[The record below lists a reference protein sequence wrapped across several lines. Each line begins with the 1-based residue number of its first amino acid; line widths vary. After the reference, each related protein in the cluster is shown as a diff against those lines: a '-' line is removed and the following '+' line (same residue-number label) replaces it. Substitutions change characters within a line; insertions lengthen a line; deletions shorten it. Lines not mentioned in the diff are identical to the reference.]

1 MPAKKVLRPVAHDEQ
16 LSLVDHLDELRSRL
30 IVCIAALTVL
40 FALCFW
46 QNDAVLDIVNRPVE
60 QTAFKK
66 KGTSKD
72 PLEQAANF
80 QQSLRAQLLAN
91 AKLLRSIATDEGI
104 SAETRRLAAAAATQ
118 AETTA
123 ALAPA
128 KAARR
133 PVTLGVGE
141 PFFATFKVA
150 GYASVLLGLPLIL
163 WQLYGFILPAFS
175 PTERR
180 VALPMM
186 SMVPFLFY
194 TGVAFAY
201 FVVLPKAI
209 DVLQNFNDDKFDI
222 LIQATDLYRFSVMV
236 CIAMGALFQ
245 IPVGILLV
253 TRMGIVSVAQ
263 LRANRRYAI
272 LVIAVLAMLLP
283 GTDPISM
290 GLAMAPLLVLFE
302 GSILLAALLE
312 RRSARAEASS
322 SEPD

>member
-1 MPAKKVLRPVAHDEQ
+1 VAKKVLRPVAHDEQ
-16 LSLVDHLDELRSRL
+16 LSLVEHLDELRTRL
-30 IVCIAALTVL
+30 IVSIGVLSVL
-40 FALCFW
+40 FAVCFW
-46 QNDAVLDIVNRPVE
+46 QNDRVLDIVNKPVE
-60 QTAFKK
+60 ETAFKK
-66 KGTSKD
+66 KGTKD
-72 PLEQAANF
+72 PLEQAASF
-80 QQSLRAQLLAN
+80 QQSIRTALLASAAAN
-91 AKLLRSIATDEGI
+91 RELADDDGV
-104 SAETRRLAAAAATQ
+104 SAETRRLALAAAEQ

-123 ALAPA
+123 ALAPP

-150 GYASVLLGLPLIL
+150 GYASLLLGLPFLL
-163 WQLYGFILPAFS
+163 WQLYAFILPAFS

-194 TGVAFAY
+194 AGVAFAY

-209 DVLQNFNDDKFDI
+209 DVLQNFNDDQFDI

-236 CIAMGALFQ
+236 CIAMGVLFQ
-245 IPVGILLV
+245 IPVAILLL
-253 TRMGIVSVAQ
+253 TRMGIVTVAQ

-290 GLAMAPLLVLFE
+290 GLAMLPLVFLYE
-302 GSILLAALLE
+302 ASILLAALLQ
-312 RRSARAEASS
+312 RRAAARDDAWES
-322 SEPD
+322 D

>member
-1 MPAKKVLRPVAHDEQ
+1 MAAKKVLRPVAHDEQ
-16 LSLVDHLDELRSRL
+16 LSLVEHLDELRTRL
-30 IVCIAALTVL
+30 IVSLGVLTVL
-40 FALCFW
+40 FGLCFW
-46 QNDAVLDIVNRPVE
+46 QNDRILDIVNKPVE
-60 QTAFKK
+60 ETAFKK
-66 KGTSKD
+66 KGSKD

-80 QQSLRAQLLAN
+80 QQGLRLELLASARALRA
-91 AKLLRSIATDEGI
+91 IAEDEGI
-104 SAETRRLAAAAATQ
+104 SAETRRLAQAAAFQ
-118 AETTA
+118 AENTA
-123 ALAPA
+123 DLAPA

-150 GYASVLLGLPLIL
+150 GYASLLLGLPVLL
-163 WQLYGFILPAFS
+163 WQLYGFVLPAFS

-180 VALPMM
+180 VALPLM

-194 TGVAFAY
+194 SGVAFAY

-209 DVLQNFNDDKFDI
+209 DVLQNFNDDQFDI
-222 LIQATDLYRFSVMV
+222 LIQATDLYKFSVMV

-245 IPVGILLV
+245 IPVAILLL
-253 TRMGIVSVAQ
+253 TRMNIVTVKQ

-290 GLAMAPLLVLFE
+290 GLAMLPLVILYE
-302 GSILLAALLE
+302 ASILLAALLQ
-312 RRSARAEASS
+312 RRAAARDDAWETT
-322 SEPD
+322 D